1 MANRRMFAKPI
12 IESDLFLDMSLSAQA
27 LYFHLSMRADD
38 DGFVNSPK
46 RIQRMIGASEDDF
59 KILIAK
65 SFLIPFESGIVV
77 IKHWR
82 IHNFIRNDR
91 YKETIYKEEKS
102 SLVSENDK
110 AYELKSNNPNGI
122 PMVYQRD
129 TQDSSY
135 VIDNLDVIDNLKDN
149 IDLINKQGFKK
160 EPSKKN
166 QLVKKRESGKNK
178 ETIDKIVELYNQICL
193 SLPKAKIL
201 TKARKKK
208 IKARLKTYSIEDF
221 ETAFRKTEASSF
233 LRGENDRG
241 WTANLNWLIDRDDN
255 MAKVLE
261 DSYIDREHKSKA
273 AREQEEAFKMAAE
286 WAEEDD

>member
-65 SFLIPFESGIVV
+65 SFLIPFESGRVV